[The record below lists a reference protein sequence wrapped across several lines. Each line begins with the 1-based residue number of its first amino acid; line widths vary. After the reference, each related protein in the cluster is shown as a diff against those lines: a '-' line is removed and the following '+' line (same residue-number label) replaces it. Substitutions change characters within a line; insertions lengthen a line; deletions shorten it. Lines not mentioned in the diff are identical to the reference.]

1 MPSPDTPA
9 VADPPRYRGLKLGTV
24 LGAPVVLAWSW
35 FIAAIVIV
43 VIFTPWVSGY
53 GVSVPLSVAVAFGYA
68 VLLFISVFL
77 HELAHAI
84 SAKVYGHDIV
94 AIELNVWGGYT
105 HFSAESSRSHGS
117 PAVRSLVISVVG
129 PLTNLFLALAGWLIL
144 HGTAPGSVTWLLLFA
159 ITFANL
165 ALGVINLLPGLPLD
179 GGRALE
185 AGIWAATRRR
195 HLATIIAAWSGQVI
209 AILAVVV
216 ILGSSMVRGARPS
229 VFTVL
234 WAGLIGYFL
243 FTAAH
248 EELKGARMRAQIEQF
263 DLSRVVIPAVAVRQD
278 AVVTDVLAL
287 EARVASGSAAVVVFD
302 ESSQPWALVNAAA
315 VRAVAEPL
323 RPGTPVSSCSQ
334 LIGEWLVVHADI
346 GAPDVVAALS
356 QQPGT
361 EHVFFVRDNVVT
373 GYLDVQHLYAALVNR
388 PAARR
393 TL

>member
-1 MPSPDTPA
+1 M
-9 VADPPRYRGLKLGTV
+9 KLGTV

-35 FIAAIVIV
+35 FIAAVVII
-43 VIFTPWVSGY
+43 VIFTPWVSRY
-53 GVSVPLSVAVAFGYA
+53 GVSLPMSVAVSFSYA
-68 VLLFISVFL
+68 VLLFVSVFL

-84 SAKVYGHDIV
+84 AAKVYGHDIV

-105 HFSAESSRSHGS
+105 HFTAESNRPRGS
-117 PAVRSLVISVVG
+117 EAVHSLVISVVG

-144 HGTAPGSVTWLLLFA
+144 HGTTPGTVTWLVLFA

-165 ALGVINLLPGLPLD
+165 ALGVVNLLPGLPLD

-185 AGIWAATRRR
+185 SGIWAATKRRN
-195 HLATIIAAWSGQVI
+195 LATIIAASSGQVI
-209 AILAVVV
+209 AIAAVVV
-216 ILGSSMVRGARPS
+216 ILGSSIIRGARPS

-248 EELKGARMRAQIEQF
+248 QELKGAKMRALIEQF
-263 DLSRVVIPAVAVRQD
+263 DLSRVVAPAVAVRQD
-278 AVVTDVLAL
+278 AVVADVLKL
-287 EARVASGSAAVVVFD
+287 EPRVVSGAAAAVVFD
-302 ESSQPWALVNAAA
+302 ESSKPWALVNGNAVGAVPES
-315 VRAVAEPL
+315 VRAD
-323 RPGTPVSSCSQ
+323 TPVGSCS
-334 LIGEWLVVHADI
+334 LVIGEWLVMHAGITTPDI
-346 GAPDVVAALS
+346 VSALS

-373 GYLDVQHLYAALVNR
+373 GYLEVQRLYAALVDR